1 MYLINYELFSFPNH
15 YTKIMVFN
23 FFNQVKISQAHLT
36 IYKQSLYSLQ
46 EDGSFRNGRYIT
58 FFFSSEIEI
67 CRLF

>member
-1 MYLINYELFSFPNH
+1 MNYFPFQTIIQKLWFS
-15 YTKIMVFN
+15 I

-36 IYKQSLYSLQ
+36 IYKQNLYSLQ
-46 EDGSFRNGRYIT
+46 EEGSFRNGRYIT